1 MLSMDIRR
9 KSVRRE
15 AYWRQQTLKAAYTT
29 SDAKQA
35 INVVAAVIVD
45 EIIDHIRHFA
55 DPKHLDALLV
65 GVRKIVKLAAETWRL
80 ARVERELII
89 STMPSAEDEQTVNE
103 GWKEFNYDSA
113 PSPTTE
119 DSNDNTPSVR
129 RRRVLLRMCPRIYR
143 EPVHEDFTEDGEK
156 GTQCVYLPGVVLYAD
171 SPSVLARKMEIAR
184 KTADPSGSGSGTPA
198 VGLTGKDGDNLPAP
212 SDLPLDNA
220 TNGAVNGEANV
231 VDQAAGTPAVEVA
244 A

>member
-1 MLSMDIRR
+1 MDIRR

-55 DPKHLDALLV
+55 DPKQLDALLV

-103 GWKEFNYDSA
+103 GWKEFGYDPA
-113 PSPTTE
+113 PSPTAE
-119 DSNDNTPSVR
+119 DSNNDTHSTIR
-129 RRRVLLRMCPRIYR
+129 KRRVLLRMSPRIYR
-143 EPVHEDFTEDGEK
+143 EPVHEDFIEDGEK
-156 GTQCVYLPGVVLYAD
+156 GTQCVYLPGVALYAD

-198 VGLTGKDGDNLPAP
+198 VGHAGNGGDTHPGS
-212 SDLPLDNA
+212 SDLSFNKAADSA
-220 TNGAVNGEANV
+220 TNGEAKNAV
-231 VDQAAGTPAVEVA
+231 DHAAGTAVVDVA